1 MKIAF
6 NPTTAAPLTQAPS
19 GDYLKAITFDLAGH
33 NIFTRGEMFKGT
45 DTTY

>member
-6 NPTTAAPLTQAPS
+6 NPKSAAPLNKAPS
-19 GDYLKAITFDLAGH
+19 GDYLNAITFDLAGH
-33 NIFTRGEMFKGT
+33 NIFARGELFKGT